1 MKRIHFTLQDAPD
14 HIMGVDLEFTPD
26 VGGEYNIREENLL
39 ALLIY
44 KHFPQLM
51 KCNRRI
57 KQLVVIDENGD
68 EYKTDDFDIYGNI
81 NKASTNEKNNS

>member
-1 MKRIHFTLQDAPD
+1 
-14 HIMGVDLEFTPD
+14 
-26 VGGEYNIREENLL
+26 
-39 ALLIY
+39 
-44 KHFPQLM
+44 M

-57 KQLVVIDENGD
+57 KELVVIDENGD